1 MKKLIAGITAT
12 CLLGLGM
19 TGCFLNPASNDDE
32 VDVKL
37 GDISSIAA
45 GTTQHVTAKIDAN
58 VPITEIG
65 FNITNSAGEDVTA
78 KLFTVQRLN
87 IELGTK
93 EKIEIGNNKDMYI
106 TITPNSAICN
116 GTYTL
121 NLTVVAGSASLTKHD
136 EFEVTGGTCE
146 SGQVETELTARTV
159 FVGNQSSTEGS
170 ALDVDEMVV
179 YKSSQ
184 LKDNATS
191 QAAVDAWFG
200 IVQSKATIMAPSA
213 ATGFAPITQN
223 WSVKNATKFLK
234 VSVDFNSIKT
244 QSAIDAL
251 WSGSGS
257 ASLAI
262 AAGDVIVVQTV
273 GGNYRLLLIESASN
287 ETNGVVTVKGK
298 IK

>member
-1 MKKLIAGITAT
+1 
-12 CLLGLGM
+12 
-19 TGCFLNPASNDDE
+19 
-32 VDVKL
+32 
-37 GDISSIAA
+37 
-45 GTTQHVTAKIDAN
+45 
-58 VPITEIG
+58 
-65 FNITNSAGEDVTA
+65 
-78 KLFTVQRLN
+78 
-87 IELGTK
+87 
-93 EKIEIGNNKDMYI
+93 
-106 TITPNSAICN
+106 
-116 GTYTL
+116 
-121 NLTVVAGSASLTKHD
+121 
-136 EFEVTGGTCE
+136 
-146 SGQVETELTARTV
+146 
-159 FVGNQSSTEGS
+159 
-170 ALDVDEMVV
+170 
-179 YKSSQ
+179 
-184 LKDNATS
+184 
-191 QAAVDAWFG
+191 
-200 IVQSKATIMAPSA
+200 MAPSA